1 MYKRI
6 TEQAELSLVT
16 VDEVKRQCRVFHNM
30 EDVYLGSL
38 IIPYS
43 DLAQSYTNRMLT
55 AGTAEVFVEEYEPVI
70 LLPYG
75 EVTEVTEVSVDDVET
90 TNFTFNP
97 ITQKV
102 TINDTFTTAKI
113 TFSAGYTTVPDVV
126 KMAVLMMISTAYN
139 NRDDIIVGQTIQS
152 IPMSSRVL
160 LDRVR
165 LP

>member
-1 MYKRI
+1 
-6 TEQAELSLVT
+6 
-16 VDEVKRQCRVFHNM
+16 
-30 EDVYLGSL
+30 
-38 IIPYS
+38 
-43 DLAQSYTNRMLT
+43 
-55 AGTAEVFVEEYEPVI
+55 
-70 LLPYG
+70 
-75 EVTEVTEVSVDDVET
+75 VTEVTEVLVDDVET

-102 TINDTFTTAKI
+102 TINDQFTTAKI
-113 TFSAGYTTVPDVV
+113 TFSAGYTTIPDVV

-139 NRDDIIVGQTIQS
+139 NRDDVIVGQTIQS